1 MRLVVCEFWT
11 SAFLFFLLCLSI
23 LPSFLPSLPYSL
35 LCSLYPRSI
44 WYMIVMVLAEEHEA
58 CSSSWTHIAYT
69 IVTFCV
75 DHHVSINSLLVTRQ
89 QPHTLGNGK
98 TVPPARVYMTV
109 YVCIYR
115 PPPLSDPSILE
126 AWVASF

>member
-1 MRLVVCEFWT
+1 
-11 SAFLFFLLCLSI
+11 
-23 LPSFLPSLPYSL
+23 
-35 LCSLYPRSI
+35 
-44 WYMIVMVLAEEHEA
+44 MVLAEEHEA